1 MKTRLG
7 SDANVMVP
15 EFCSNTGYMQS
26 CLLYKLKCT
35 GIYISSA
42 KLASWQHGTD
52 SRHGLRKSHVTL
64 PLHQAW
70 FKSRLC
76 AQMLQFPLYWWK
88 TCIRWRLNIY
98 RMPLNDSF
106 HRIEWKFMN
115 SQSEKCKTKLLS
127 LQALIQIFSLIL
139 SSVQEGFIGSFCW

>member
-76 AQMLQFPLYWWK
+76 AQMVQFPLYWWK
-88 TCIRWRLNIY
+88 TCIRWRLNNLQNATQWFFSQNWVEIHEF
-98 RMPLNDSF
+98 PVWKVQDQTLVFADIDPNIFTNSF
-106 HRIEWKFMN
+106 ICSRRIH
-115 SQSEKCKTKLLS
+115 S
-127 LQALIQIFSLIL
+127 
-139 SSVQEGFIGSFCW
+139 